1 MHVLKRAHDELFRRA
16 PDECF
21 PSFDALARHCQEEK
35 EKSLDRWHPPPALRP
50 RPEGPGE
57 LLLDVGTDGAFAMND
72 WSFGQ
77 LCGLARVSKETPN
90 RLSAETA
97 DRVLEETLPHGKKA
111 LQLLTKGDTIR
122 SVLGVGCTRLHN
134 ADLLTMLREFATDFT
149 PPQKAAQGGTG
160 LYCGEQ
166 DMFVFMIDPTGWAEI
181 EDQAFAPGFFIW
193 NSEVGK
199 RSIGVETFWFRAVC
213 ANHLVWDA
221 VEVVEFSRKHTAKVH
236 EAFGEMRR
244 LIETLVQKRDER
256 RDGFVRVMKKAMETR
271 LGDNAEEVSK
281 VLTQAGVQRALVK
294 RALEIAQSQGRFT
307 IFALV
312 DALTRIAGE
321 MKNAGERT
329 DADEKASRLLAL
341 AA

>member
-1 MHVLKRAHDELFRRA
+1 
-16 PDECF
+16 
-21 PSFDALARHCQEEK
+21 
-35 EKSLDRWHPPPALRP
+35 
-50 RPEGPGE
+50 
-57 LLLDVGTDGAFAMND
+57 
-72 WSFGQ
+72 
-77 LCGLARVSKETPN
+77 
-90 RLSAETA
+90 
-97 DRVLEETLPHGKKA
+97 
-111 LQLLTKGDTIR
+111 
-122 SVLGVGCTRLHN
+122 
-134 ADLLTMLREFATDFT
+134 MLREFATDFT
-149 PPQKAAQGGTG
+149 PPQKAAQGGPG